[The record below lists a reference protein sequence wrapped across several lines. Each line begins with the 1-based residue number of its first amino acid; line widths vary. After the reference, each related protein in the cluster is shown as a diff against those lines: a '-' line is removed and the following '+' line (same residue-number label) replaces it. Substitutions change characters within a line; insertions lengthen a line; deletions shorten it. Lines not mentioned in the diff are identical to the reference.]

1 MLFILKIVPL
11 QKHIMACK
19 IDTNLMKCLAG
30 GDHTDLQ
37 TMHQR
42 KLELMTVQNPL
53 LYVDICY
60 V

>member
-1 MLFILKIVPL
+1 
-11 QKHIMACK
+11 MAAK
-19 IDTNLMKCLAG
+19 VDTHLMKVLAG
-30 GDHTDLQ
+30 SEHTDLQ
-37 TMHQR
+37 TMHQK